1 MRYIPTIDPGACSA
15 HGDCVDI
22 APQVFG
28 LEETAIVIGEGPDE
42 LDPRGRQSVSLAGD
56 HGDGLRDRRDRF
68 PIARATASAP
78 PGPGGARVDPSD

>member
-28 LEETAIVIGEGPDE
+28 LEEAAIVIGEGPDE
-42 LDPRGRQSVSLAGD
+42 LVLEAAKACPSLAITVTDSETGETV
-56 HGDGLRDRRDRF
+56 F
-68 PIARATASAP
+68 P
-78 PGPGGARVDPSD
+78 

>member
-28 LEETAIVIGEGPDE
+28 LEETATVIGEGPDE
-42 LDPRGRQSVSLAGD
+42 LVLEAARACPSLAITVTDSETGETV
-56 HGDGLRDRRDRF
+56 F
-68 PIARATASAP
+68 P
-78 PGPGGARVDPSD
+78 